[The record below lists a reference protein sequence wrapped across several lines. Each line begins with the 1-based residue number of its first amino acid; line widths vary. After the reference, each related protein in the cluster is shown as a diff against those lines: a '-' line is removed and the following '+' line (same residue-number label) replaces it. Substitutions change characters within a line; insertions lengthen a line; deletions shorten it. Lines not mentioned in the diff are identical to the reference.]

1 MAEINQIIFWM
12 GGVLTQSIPA
22 LLAESFA
29 KAGRSVNVLALPNF
43 EQDTEEL
50 TLGKV
55 NDLTYLK
62 TISEKARLV
71 FEPEKLR
78 EIVLGSAR
86 PCPGVVE
93 TIGLLPP
100 SHKSWLIVDY
110 PRSWY
115 DQICGNLG
123 ITRCIP
129 AERRIYLSRSNLPQL
144 LPDVFKY
151 LLQAIR
157 VPAKQC
163 LIFDLQSRRSSLAL
177 NNGIPSAVFVDAERL
192 KREFLLRKF
201 ISQSYKL
208 HTRPAF

>member
-1 MAEINQIIFWM
+1 MAEINQLIFWM
-12 GGVLTQSIPA
+12 GGVMTQSIPA

-50 TLGKV
+50 ILGKV
-55 NDLTYLK
+55 SDLTYLK
-62 TISEKARLV
+62 KIIEKTKLAL
-71 FEPEKLR
+71 EPEKFR
-78 EIVLGSAR
+78 DIVLSLAR
-86 PCPGVVE
+86 PFPGVVD
-93 TIGLLPP
+93 TIDQLPP
-100 SHKSWLIVDY
+100 SFKRWLIVDY

-115 DQICGNLG
+115 DQICGSLG

-151 LLQAIR
+151 LMQVIR

-201 ISQSYKL
+201 ITQSYKL